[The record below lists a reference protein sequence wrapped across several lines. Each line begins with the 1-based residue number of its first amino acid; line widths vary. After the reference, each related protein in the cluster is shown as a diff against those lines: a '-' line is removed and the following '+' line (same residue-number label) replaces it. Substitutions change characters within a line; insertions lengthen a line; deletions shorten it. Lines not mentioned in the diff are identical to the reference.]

1 MMSDMPLG
9 NRDLLPSHLRT
20 ESNIEMTSGG
30 KIRLKVLALDDDNVD
45 RMRLIRICEKS
56 GMSFEYS
63 EAANLEELR
72 SLLDQETFDIVF
84 LDHKLGRDNGLDAL
98 RLVISHEDQVGAI
111 PIMVTGANELK
122 VAMDAMRN
130 GCADYLVK
138 EELTVASLTKSV
150 ATAVERRMLYAE
162 LSASKVI
169 NREVA
174 NVIKRFMLTC
184 GPDIRGILKNS
195 IKNTRDMKALIR
207 NDQTIDPLILSD
219 LTVLERGCLDLTTFV
234 DDLDSL
240 LHELQTDPRGPDC

>member
-1 MMSDMPLG
+1 MTSDRPLG

-20 ESNIEMTSGG
+20 EIDIEGTGVS
-30 KIRLKVLALDDDNVD
+30 KTRLKVLTLDDDNVD

-63 EAANLEELR
+63 EAENLSQLR
-72 SLLDQETFDIVF
+72 SLLDQEPFDIVF
-84 LDHKLGRDNGLDAL
+84 LDHNLGRDSGLDAL
-98 RLVISHEDQVGAI
+98 HMVISHEDQAGAI
-111 PIMVTGANELK
+111 PIMVTGANDLK
-122 VAMDAMRN
+122 IAMDAMRN

-162 LSASKVI
+162 ISASKMV

-174 NVIKRFMLTC
+174 KVVQRFMLTC
-184 GPDIRGILKNS
+184 GPDIRDILKNS
-195 IKNTRDMKALIR
+195 IKKTRGMKALIR
-207 NDQTIDPLILSD
+207 NDQTLDPQILSD

-234 DDLDSL
+234 DDLDSV
-240 LHELQTDPRGPDC
+240 LHGLRASSRDPKH